1 MEELAVATPKHI
13 PQHWADARWLL
24 LLLVLTAAL
33 RVWLLCHT
41 EVAARDSIGFI
52 RYALQFES
60 QPWAE
65 VVRTNHQHP
74 GYPLAILA
82 ASLPVRQWST
92 QPDTV
97 RMQFSAQL
105 ASSLAGLLL
114 IFPMFYLG
122 KRLFNSRVG

>member
-1 MEELAVATPKHI
+1 LLA
-13 PQHWADARWLL
+13 
-24 LLLVLTAAL
+24 LTVAL
-33 RVWLLCHT
+33 RVWLLCQT

-52 RYALQFES
+52 RYALQFET
-60 QPWAE
+60 QPWAV

-82 ASLPVRQWST
+82 VSVPVRQYSS
-92 QPDTV
+92 QPETV

-105 ASSLAGLLL
+105 VSSLAGVLL

-122 KRLFNSRVG
+122 KRLFNAPVGFWA